1 MSSTKLRRLSLQE
14 GDGSKLRRFNAL
26 YPKTIIKQH
35 VLNVEREKERK
46 KQKRLELQEQQK
58 NTILSTC
65 KKSTGSTSKSKQSQ
79 RRLISSMNNNLLTF
93 KTPTSRLSDYN
104 TRISSRLSS
113 NSHYEG
119 VKQIFLKTNFK
130 RPKYQEQ
137 QLIIVDPYI
146 DNKENFSNV
155 YNLRPNRTIDKLV
168 ANRKQSYSMNKNFLL
183 KSPKSHTTLLSVR
196 SLNFL

>member
-1 MSSTKLRRLSLQE
+1 MSSTKLRRLSQQE
-14 GDGSKLRRFNAL
+14 GDGSKLRRFNVL
-26 YPKTIIKQH
+26 YPKTIIQQH
-35 VLNVEREKERK
+35 VLDIKREKERK

-58 NTILSTC
+58 NTIMSTC
-65 KKSTGSTSKSKQSQ
+65 KKSIGSTSKSKQTQ
-79 RRLISSMNNNLLTF
+79 RRLISSMNNNLLNF

-146 DNKENFSNV
+146 ENKENFSNV
-155 YNLRPNRTIDKLV
+155 YNLRPNRTIEKLV
-168 ANRKQSYSMNKNFLL
+168 TDRKKSYSTNRNFLL